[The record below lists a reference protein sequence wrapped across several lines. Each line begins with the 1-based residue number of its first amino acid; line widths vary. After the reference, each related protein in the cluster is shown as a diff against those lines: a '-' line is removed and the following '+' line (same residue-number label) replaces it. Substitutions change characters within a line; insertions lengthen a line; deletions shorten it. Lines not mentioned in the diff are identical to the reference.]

1 MSKRLKTILALS
13 IFPQIIIVKWL
24 GNHPDWIETYYSNGF
39 YPLLSKSLRYAF
51 GWIPFSM
58 GDIFYTITTIL
69 IIRFLILKG
78 KMFFAQTRSFF
89 REMFILISFLYFTFH
104 LFWGM
109 NYYRQPI
116 HQSLNIANEYT
127 YEELISF
134 TDKLVDRCN
143 NLHLKITGNDTV
155 MVKIPY
161 TKREIYNMTGNGY
174 RNLAKKIPELE
185 YSPGSIKTSMYS
197 TALTYMGYSGYLNPF
212 TNEAQVNGLQL
223 DFKYPTV
230 SCHEEAHQIGYSAE
244 NEANFV
250 GYLAAVHNED
260 IYFQYSGYLYVMRY
274 FLGEI
279 KRNDP
284 ELFEAYNARINP
296 GIIKNYLEVANF
308 WRKHKTKAE
317 PAFKQTFNTFL
328 KANNQ
333 KDGIKTYSYVV
344 ALLINYYKINPF

>member
-13 IFPQIIIVKWL
+13 IFPQILLVKWL
-24 GNHPDWIETYYSNGF
+24 GSHPDWIETYYSNAF
-39 YPLLSKSLRYAF
+39 YPFLSKSLRYTF
-51 GWIPFSM
+51 GWIPFSV
-58 GDIFYTITTIL
+58 GDVFYTIATIL
-69 IIRFLILKG
+69 IMRFLILRG
-78 KMFFAQTRSFF
+78 KMFFEQTRNFF
-89 REMFILISFLYFTFH
+89 REMFVLISFLYFTFH

-109 NYYRQPI
+109 NYYRKPI
-116 HQSLNIANEYT
+116 HESLNIGNEYS
-127 YEELISF
+127 YEELLNF
-134 TDKLVDRCN
+134 TDQLVAKCN
-143 NLHLKITGNDTV
+143 ELHLQITNNDTV
-155 MVKIPY
+155 LVKIPY
-161 TKREIYNMTGNGY
+161 SKNEMYRMTKNGY
-174 RNLAKKIPELE
+174 QNLSEKIPDLQ
-185 YSPGSIKTSMYS
+185 YSPKSIKTSLYS

-212 TNEAQVNGLQL
+212 TNEAQVNGLQV

-244 NEANFV
+244 NEANFI
-250 GYLAAVHNED
+250 GYLAAVHNDD

-284 ELFEAYNARINP
+284 ELFEEYNTKINS
-296 GIIKNYLEVANF
+296 GIIKNYVEVANF

-344 ALLINYYKINPF
+344 ALLINYYKKNPF